1 MSYEMILC
9 IVNDGF
15 SSAVMDAARAVGV
28 SGGTIIHAR
37 GTAAKDA
44 EEYFHI
50 TIQPEKDVVM
60 MIVPSDL
67 KDTVL
72 HTLYRQVGLNTQ
84 GQGIAFSVP
93 VDNVVGLTPAAKE
106 KKPED

>member
-1 MSYEMILC
+1 MNYEMIMC
-9 IVNDGF
+9 IVNEGF
-15 SSAVMDAARAVGV
+15 SSAVMDAARSVGV

-50 TIQPEKDVVM
+50 TIQPEKEVVM
-60 MIVPSDL
+60 MIIPADL

-72 HTLYRQVGLNTQ
+72 HTLYQQVGLNTR

-93 VDNVVGLTPAAKE
+93 VDNVVGLSSAPKE
-106 KKPED
+106 EKN